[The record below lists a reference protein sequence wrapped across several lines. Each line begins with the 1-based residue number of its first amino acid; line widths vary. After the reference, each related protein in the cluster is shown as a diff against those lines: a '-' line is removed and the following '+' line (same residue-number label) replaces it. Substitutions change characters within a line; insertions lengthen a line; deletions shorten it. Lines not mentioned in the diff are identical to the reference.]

1 MAKKHRS
8 HKTKPKKTQSG
19 KRHPHLPAS
28 SKAVPKTWYSGLGVS
43 SQADSETIRQRYL
56 ELVRRFPPETHPE
69 DFAEIRQAYDV
80 LNDVKA
86 RRRYD
91 RERFYG
97 TTLPKLRAL
106 IEEEVD
112 QGHGETVARLLKEA
126 VDIEPNAEEMLKLGG
141 VYQALGQTREAEKW
155 YQQAEDVCENAEAK
169 VSILVSKAHL
179 SESDP
184 AIVAA
189 LHEVAEKYP
198 NVSPVK
204 MAVEF
209 LVHYEALGEIDK
221 GMAYFRK
228 LIPRRKY
235 LTAADFAVYI
245 HWMELLAELELPD
258 ELRDLF
264 AKRVKPA
271 AERASHGPH
280 RQAIAQWLVSY
291 LDDSVP
297 SKIPDGKLQTAWK
310 LRTMVVD
317 LLRTVDPDDPDIQKG
332 WREYVTISVT
342 LRQAERLMAD
352 ERVPTS
358 VLTRVMEKVFGDL
371 SVIAEVLEERPGSP
385 RALPESEA
393 IVLIKRTYPR
403 VYSLFE
409 GILPSPFAVDRHVDP
424 IE

>member
-1 MAKKHRS
+1 MAKKNRS
-8 HKTKPKKTQSG
+8 HKTKPQKTQSG
-19 KRHPHLPAS
+19 KRHPHQPALA
-28 SKAVPKTWYSGLGVS
+28 KAVPETWYSVLGVS

-69 DFAEIRQAYDV
+69 DFAEIRQAYEV

-106 IEEEVD
+106 IEEQVD
-112 QGHGETVARLLKEA
+112 QGRGEAVARLLREA

-169 VSILVSKAHL
+169 VSVMVSKAHL
-179 SESDP
+179 SGSDQT
-184 AIVAA
+184 IVAA

-198 NVSPVK
+198 NVSSMK
-204 MAVEF
+204 IAAEF
-209 LVHYEALGEIDK
+209 LVHYEALGEIDQ
-221 GMAYFRK
+221 GMAYFGK
-228 LIPRRKY
+228 LIPRRTY

-245 HWMELLAELELPD
+245 HWMELLADLERSD

-291 LDDSVP
+291 LADTDP
-297 SKIPDGKLQTAWK
+297 SKIPDWKLQA
-310 LRTMVVD
+310 MVVD
-317 LLRTVDPDDPDIQKG
+317 LAHTVDPDDPDIQKG
-332 WREYVTISVT
+332 WRDYVTTSIT
-342 LRQAERLMAD
+342 LSQAERLMAD

-358 VLTRVMEKVFGDL
+358 ILTRVMEQVFGTEIGLDL
-371 SVIAEVLEERPGSP
+371 RAIAEMFEERPVSP
-385 RALPESEA
+385 LALPESEA

-409 GILPSPFAVDRHVDP
+409 EILPSLFAVDRHVDP